1 MSLNYLGSPIG
12 SALAGPLIGWTL
24 NAALWAALALA
35 LVAAVFAWTTI
46 PAETGQATAPPVGRI
61 DPSLQTDR

>member
-1 MSLNYLGSPIG
+1 MSVNYLGSPIG

-24 NAALWAALALA
+24 NAALWVAVLLA
-35 LVAAVFAWTTI
+35 LVGAVFAWTTI
-46 PAETGQATAPPVGRI
+46 PAETGAATAPPEGRI